1 MKRIICHWTAGTH
14 KASDHDRSYYHFL
27 IEGDGKV
34 ITGKWPVL
42 ANVNPKGS
50 AYAAHTRGANTGA
63 IGVSM
68 CCMGGAIESPFNAG
82 KWPMTKVQWDR
93 MILTVADLC
102 RKYQIPVT
110 DKTVLT
116 HAEVEKN
123 LGIKQAGKWD
133 ITRLAFDPSRKGA
146 KVIGDYLRA
155 GVAAAMIPPVPKPV
169 QPVPAPR
176 PVADS
181 PKLDFTPVEAPRPSL
196 WTIIKAWLK
205 GMK

>member
-1 MKRIICHWTAGTH
+1 MKRIIIHWTAGTYA
-14 KASDHDRSYYHFL
+14 ASETDRSHYHFL

-42 ANVNPKGS
+42 ANVTPKGS

-68 CCMGGAIESPFNAG
+68 CCMGGAVEAPFKAG

-102 RKYQIPVT
+102 RKYEIPVT
-110 DKTVLT
+110 NKTVLT

-123 LGIKQAGKWD
+123 LGIQQAGKWD

-146 KVIGDYLRA
+146 AAVGDYLRT
-155 GVAAAMIPPVPKPV
+155 GVIAAMVPHYR
-169 QPVPAPR
+169 QAPVPAPQK
-176 PVADS
+176 PVQA
-181 PKLDFTPVEAPRPSL
+181 APD
-196 WTIIKAWLK
+196 T
-205 GMK
+205 